1 MTFQELADEV
11 QRKLK
16 LTNVK
21 KYRLFNVEGV
31 EIYAED
37 MDCIADKSVLY
48 VSKGNKDYIIN
59 KNKIQL

>member
-1 MTFQELADEV
+1 MTFQDLADEV
-11 QRKLK
+11 KRKLK

-37 MDCIADKSVLY
+37 MDCIGDKSVLY

-59 KNKIQL
+59 KSKLQL

>member
-1 MTFQELADEV
+1 MNFQDLTEET

-21 KYRLFNVEGV
+21 KFRLFNVEGV

-37 MDCIADKSVLY
+37 MDCIADKSILY
-48 VSKGNKDYIIN
+48 ASKGN
-59 KNKIQL
+59 